1 MAVRVRAPQC
11 GAQPYGFLQGSLL
24 LWGATPR
31 APGAYPWSLSFFASR
46 VSLELG
52 ASSSLSM
59 LSKSGRKSL
68 VSIRFLGCLPMSAW
82 ALLDESVEL

>member
-1 MAVRVRAPQC
+1 MGRYASRAR
-11 GAQPYGFLQGSLL
+11 GLSLVVIVFFVFVFDDDVFYSI
-24 LWGATPR
+24 P
-31 APGAYPWSLSFFASR
+31 SFFASR